1 MKESGFAMD
10 RLYLMTVFI
19 AVAEENGF
27 AGGARRLGVSPPTA
41 TRAVA
46 TLEEHLGVKL
56 FNRTTRFVRLS
67 EAGLRY
73 LEDARGVITLADE
86 ADQAVL
92 GLNAD
97 PRGSLSVTASVLFGR
112 MYVMPGIID
121 YMKRYPGMEVS
132 ALFVDR
138 VANIVQEGIDV
149 AIRIGELP
157 DSGFKARK
165 AASVRRVFCASPA
178 YLAEHGTP
186 LTPKELSEHRIIVSQ
201 GLNPTSEWRFLRDK
215 RPLTVKVKPH
225 LTLSDNVSTI
235 DAAVNGLGI
244 TSLLSY
250 MIKPQLTAG
259 SLQVILE
266 DYAIKS
272 VPVHIMHNEGR
283 YVPAKTRAFI
293 DLMVEHLRAS
303 GLDD

>member
-1 MKESGFAMD
+1 MD

-19 AVAEENGF
+19 AVAEEKGF
-27 AGGARRLGVSPPTA
+27 AGGARRLGVSPPTV
-41 TRAVA
+41 TRAIA
-46 TLEEHLGVKL
+46 ALEEHLGIKL
-56 FNRTTRFVRLS
+56 FNRTTRFIRLS

-73 LEDARGVITLADE
+73 LEDARGVIAFANE

-92 GLNAD
+92 GLNTE

-138 VANIVQEGIDV
+138 VVNIVQEGIDV

-157 DSGFKARK
+157 DSGFNARK
-165 AASVRRVFCASPA
+165 VASVRRVFCASPG

-186 LTPKELSEHRIIVSQ
+186 RTPEELTEHRIIVSQ
-201 GLNPTSEWRFLRDK
+201 AMNPTSEWRFLKDR
-215 RPLTVKVKPH
+215 RPFTVKVKPH
-225 LTLSDNVSTI
+225 LALSDNVSAI

-244 TSLLSY
+244 TGLFSY
-250 MIKPQLTAG
+250 MIKPQITAG

-266 DYAIKS
+266 DYALKS
-272 VPVHIMHNEGR
+272 VPVHIVHNEGR

-293 DLMVEHLRAS
+293 DLMVEQLRAS
-303 GLDD
+303 GLDG